1 MANRVELSGQVLET
15 SGLRHTP
22 AGLPTVQMRL
32 AHGSEQG
39 EAGRMRQVVCEIE
52 AIAFGDIAG
61 KLGQCQIG
69 SQISVTGF
77 LDRKSPRS
85 SLLTLHVTDYELI

>member
-1 MANRVELSGQVLET
+1 MANRVELTGQILET
-15 SGLRHTP
+15 SGLRYTP

-52 AIAFGDIAG
+52 AIAFGDIAS
-61 KLGQCQIG
+61 KLSQGQIG
-69 SQISVTGF
+69 TQLSVSGF